1 MLFRSLT
8 VHALDDSLTRR
19 IMFEYGLFAVIC
31 VYLIALAL
39 VTGRPIG

>member
-1 MLFRSLT
+1 
-8 VHALDDSLTRR
+8 
-19 IMFEYGLFAVIC
+19 MFEYGLFAVIC

>member
-1 MLFRSLT
+1 LS
-8 VHALDDSLTRR
+8 RR